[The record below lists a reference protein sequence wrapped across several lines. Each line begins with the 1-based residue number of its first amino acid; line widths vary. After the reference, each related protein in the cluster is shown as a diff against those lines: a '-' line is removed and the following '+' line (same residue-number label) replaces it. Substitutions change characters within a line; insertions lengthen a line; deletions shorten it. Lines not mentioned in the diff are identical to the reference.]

1 MTQLRRRTFL
11 KLGAAA
17 GAGAVIGWPLGDRAL
32 ASVQVPQTPL
42 PGGSVPQFV
51 TPLPTFVGKRVSS
64 ASLQVAIQEFQQHVL
79 PDSIYKN
86 LPALM
91 TREAICGATRSGPPG
106 RSPPRGR
113 PTRE

>member
-86 LPALM
+86 LPLM